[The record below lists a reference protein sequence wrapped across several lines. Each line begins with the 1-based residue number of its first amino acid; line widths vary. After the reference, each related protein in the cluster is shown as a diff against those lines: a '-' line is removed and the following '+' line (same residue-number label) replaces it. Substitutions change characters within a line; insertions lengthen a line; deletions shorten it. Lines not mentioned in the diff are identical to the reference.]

1 MFGGHVHSPRTKA
14 KVSSTPLLRV
24 NLENPDHSS
33 PSAESPSRHYLKN
46 EKENVWGACALTMNK
61 SKSPLL
67 RVNVENPV
75 HSSATVES
83 QSPSELYLRNEKE
96 NILVACALT

>member
-1 MFGGHVHSPRTKA
+1 MYTHLEHLLHSISPRKREVQDHTSA
-14 KVSSTPLLRV
+14 PADSGRQDYLR
-24 NLENPDHSS
+24 
-33 PSAESPSRHYLKN
+33 N
-46 EKENVWGACALTMNK
+46 EKENVWGACALTKNK

-83 QSPSELYLRNEKE
+83 RSSSELYLRNEKE
-96 NILVACALT
+96 NIWVACALT